1 MNYLKTIS
9 LTLIFSSN
17 IIFSQSWKNATKND
31 AFQGKTIIAY
41 SIGNGGKLPYDA
53 PTIVFKNSESEGI
66 TAYLT
71 RAGSFVCDNA
81 TAVFAFNGQYNDKLK
96 LHLTPSNDNEYG
108 YFDES
113 NFKLMNEFIKKLKSS
128 NNVDVLLETDC
139 SSNRFKFNLSGST
152 KAINNVVGD
161 YFLNK
166 VNAKKKEDNALL
178 PNYEAWKNRL
188 EMDINHIF
196 KNYKPQ
202 DYYGKNDIDLESFK
216 NLIYNEIM
224 YPDDNLFD
232 CYKNNIGEFESLL
245 IIGLYVKEPDY
256 SFEKYEILGRTN
268 KYSDKSIFTNKIDSP
283 KLIKR

>member
-1 MNYLKTIS
+1 MNYLKTIT

-41 SIGNGGKLPYDA
+41 SIGNGGKFPYDA

-166 VNAKKKEDNALL
+166 VNAQKKEDNALL

-224 YPDDNLFD
+224 DTYDSLFD
-232 CYKNNIGEFESLL
+232 YYKNLIGEYESLL
-245 IIGLYVKEPDY
+245 IIGLFVKEPDY
-256 SFEKYEILGRTN
+256 SFEKYEILGRRN
-268 KYSDKSIFTNKIDSP
+268 KYSDESIFTDRLNSP

>member
-1 MNYLKTIS
+1 MNYLKTIT

-41 SIGNGGKLPYDA
+41 SIGNGGKFPYDA

-96 LHLTPSNDNEYG
+96 LYLRPSNDNEYG

-166 VNAKKKEDNALL
+166 VNTQKKEDNALL

-256 SFEKYEILGRTN
+256 SFEKYKILGRTN
-268 KYSDKSIFTNKIDSP
+268 KYSDKSIFTNKFDSP